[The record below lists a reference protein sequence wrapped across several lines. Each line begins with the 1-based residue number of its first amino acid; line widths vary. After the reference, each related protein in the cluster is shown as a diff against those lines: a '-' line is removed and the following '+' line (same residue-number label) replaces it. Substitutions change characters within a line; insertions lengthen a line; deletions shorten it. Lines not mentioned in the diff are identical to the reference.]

1 MFEYVCQV
9 CGAVFERAENDYQTT
24 HGCPW
29 CDGDIERAERCEE
42 CGKVIQDSKAAYHRC
57 DGCKKVT
64 LQTFQAFLGG
74 LLPGEIE
81 YLQDYTDGRFWRD
94 WRAWK

>member
-29 CDGDIERAERCEE
+29 CDGDIE
-42 CGKVIQDSKAAYHRC
+42 DSKAAYHRC

-81 YLQDYTDGRFWRD
+81 YLQDYTDGKFWRD